1 MYNNKGKEVRI
12 MRIKIF
18 LSVVLVILFLSG
30 CNAES
35 NATNSRDDVIS
46 AKEAESLLNEIGD
59 APAFTDDIFGNK
71 EEILNRLIELQDWT
85 IRVITLDRNYY
96 QQKDSEAIDLVTS
109 KLLGTYSLDIS
120 NYYINK
126 YYKKEENGLWSY
138 LEQEGI
144 GLLKIINKDINMEI
158 IKENEVF
165 HVNIIGMISED
176 DIQVKSNY
184 SFIKRDGQY
193 QIINVSNITN

>member
-30 CNAES
+30 CNA
-35 NATNSRDDVIS
+35 TNSRDDVIS
-46 AKEAESLLNEIGD
+46 AQEAEGLLNEIGD
-59 APAFTDDIFGNK
+59 APVFTDDIFGNK
-71 EEILNRLIELQDWT
+71 EEIINRLIELQDWT

-109 KLLGTYSLDIS
+109 KLQGTYSLDIS

-144 GLLKIINKDINMEI
+144 GLLKIINKDINIEI
-158 IKENEVF
+158 NKEKEVV

-184 SFIKRDGQY
+184 SFTKKDGQY